1 MAVFKRSRSNVPL
14 SLKKKGGSFENHPP
28 TFGVCEAALFWLPSK
43 NAAKIGLLFGGEKGW
58 QIHQNVVPVKS
69 TKKETGPAS
78 QIVFFSSGE
87 AKRGRI
93 STWSCE

>member
-14 SLKKKGGSFENHPP
+14 SLKKKA
-28 TFGVCEAALFWLPSK
+28 VPSRTIPQLSGFVK
-43 NAAKIGLLFGGEKGW
+43 LLFFGYPQKRRKDWLVVRGGKRVADSP
-58 QIHQNVVPVKS
+58 NVVPVKS
-69 TKKETGPAS
+69 TKKETGPSS